1 MICLPLESPCLI
13 IFDGKSAIVIK
24 HNHHVVSLNPPE
36 GTARA
41 LEQEE
46 LLSCCSHAE
55 RSIAKCGQ
63 IPHDTPPQKRHME

>member
-1 MICLPLESPCLI
+1 
-13 IFDGKSAIVIK
+13 
-24 HNHHVVSLNPPE
+24 VVSLNPPE